1 MGDNSQPFVTISE
14 WQPTDGHSFSSG
26 DSAVR
31 RNKRI
36 ARPQARSHLISSSSQ
51 YGSSIDD
58 ERTPSATHDISRVSY
73 HVKNLPDFAK
83 TLEDSATRAFPNRGG
98 SQRYKKVHAL
108 LLHWGCDDL
117 FVQKELDDLEICF
130 REDYSFETETFSIP
144 SDNAHLELM
153 LKVGAM
159 IKEHESND
167 TLFIVYYGGHA
178 RIDESRQSTW
188 CGTRNSD
195 SPWLQ
200 WSAIQTLLERSL
212 SDVLI
217 LLDCCAG
224 AASATFP
231 NGNSITET
239 ISASSWDAIAP
250 DPGRYS
256 FTNTLIEVLQ
266 EWRRRVFSAAMLHAE
281 VLARLKHPR
290 PEMVPGRSERFEAR
304 ATPVHF
310 MMTANHKAPSIE
322 ITRIVPADARP
333 PSPPQEPGFEVN
345 PINGRS
351 SGPQDIVGS
360 QPNED
365 VPHVMISLALEE
377 DQRLNINDWE
387 HWLSNI
393 PALAKYVKVQGVFKS
408 HSTLLLLSM
417 PVMVWDLL
425 PEDHACNFIAFIRSN
440 NLAARPRNEPGTIE
454 EEVMVGGDID
464 ADLRSIYSGTTAYTG
479 PLESAGGARLSMM
492 SAFSNGKAPMEP
504 AYRGF
509 ERPRFESNRR
519 SYRSI
524 NRSSMDQQG
533 PSRGVPG
540 SSYGPPAR
548 QRTAPAGFLHKSMSY
563 GNIAQQLAINQP
575 RGPRRPSLAS
585 QPELLPHVQ
594 ARLEEYFQSNRS
606 PTVAVKEFLAST
618 LDAETADIDL
628 WFQHRRE
635 QQEVENRLQSLKID
649 DHNHDPPT
657 DGTQMILPGHL
668 NKLLE
673 IFPAGQV
680 VVIDLRSP
688 PEYENSHIHGAINF
702 RAPASFVSR
711 ATMEMIEKAL
721 PDETSCSSFD
731 KWYTSKC
738 VVFYDKVVEYT
749 WEAPVADALFQ
760 KFKGKG
766 WTGQCFVLKGHYRE
780 FSSSF
785 DKYIVGAN
793 TTDSAKEYLASL
805 QDVSWEVTKDDHQR
819 YDDWLKLLDS
829 EDRVRST
836 GLVPA
841 VKAERLDVTV
851 KHQREIEIEFEKFQ
865 PELFKEALDRRPD
878 GNWNVKGPM
887 VAHLERGISKMQEA
901 GKGLGSSRSI
911 APIPEY
917 KRAVD
922 KLSMSDYDLLESEDE
937 HQSHDS
943 TPHKKEPSLTPR
955 SISDDTLPEKKRGGR
970 GFLGKI
976 MQTGRPKT
984 PR

>member
-1 MGDNSQPFVTISE
+1 MGDSQPFVTISE

-31 RNKRI
+31 RDKKT
-36 ARPQARSHLISSSSQ
+36 ARPQARSRLTASSQ

-73 HVKNLPDFAK
+73 HVKHLPEFAK

-98 SQRYKKVHAL
+98 SQRYKSVHAL
-108 LLHWGCDDL
+108 LLHWTCDDL
-117 FVQKELDDLEICF
+117 FVLKELDDLEACL
-130 REDYSFETETFSIP
+130 REEYNFQTETFSIP

-153 LKVGAM
+153 LKIGAM
-159 IKEHESND
+159 IKEHESSD
-167 TLFIVYYGGHA
+167 TLFVVYYGGHA

-188 CGTRNSD
+188 CGTRSSD

-256 FTNTLIEVLQ
+256 FTNTLIEVLH

-290 PEMVPGRSERFEAR
+290 PEMLNGKHFEAR

-322 ITRIVPADARP
+322 IARILSPDTRP
-333 PSPPQEPGFEVN
+333 PSPPQDPGYDPTSF
-345 PINGRS
+345 NGRS
-351 SGPQDIVGS
+351 AGPQDIVGS
-360 QPNED
+360 EPNED

-387 HWLSNI
+387 HWLQNI

-425 PEDHACNFIAFIRSN
+425 PDDRACNFIAFIRSN
-440 NLAARPRNEPGTIE
+440 NLAARSHSEPRPLE
-454 EEVMVGGDID
+454 EEVSTGADID
-464 ADLRSIYSGTTAYTG
+464 ADLRSIYSGTTAYTSG
-479 PLESAGGARLSMM
+479 PLEGPGGARLSMM
-492 SAFSNGKAPMEP
+492 SAFSSGGGTMGPVFRTPVFENTS
-504 AYRGF
+504 RGH
-509 ERPRFESNRR
+509 RPPTSV
-519 SYRSI
+519 SSIDRSI
-524 NRSSMDQQG
+524 SGKGYSG
-533 PSRGVPG
+533 PSH
-540 SSYGPPAR
+540 SSSSR
-548 QRTAPAGFLHKSMSY
+548 QRNAPSGFLHKSMSY

-575 RGPRRPSLAS
+575 RSGRRTSI
-585 QPELLPHVQ
+585 QPELPPRVQ
-594 ARLEEYFQSNRS
+594 ARLEEYFHDNPK

-618 LDAETADIDL
+618 LGIETADIDT

-635 QQEVENRLQSLKID
+635 QQEVENRLQNLKID
-649 DHNHDPPT
+649 DQDRDPPK

-668 NKLLE
+668 NRLLE
-673 IFPAGQV
+673 IFPTGQIV
-680 VVIDLRSP
+680 MIDLRSP
-688 PEYENSHIHGAINF
+688 YDYEQSHIHGAINF
-702 RAPASFVSR
+702 RAPASFVTR

-721 PDETSCSSFD
+721 PDETSRSSFN

-749 WEAPVADALFQ
+749 WEAPAADALFQ
-760 KFKGKG
+760 KFKSKG

-780 FSSSF
+780 FSHSF

-793 TTDSAKEYLASL
+793 TTSNAKEYLASL
-805 QDVSWEVTKDDHQR
+805 QDISWDKTKDDHQR
-819 YDDWLKLLDS
+819 YDDWLKLLEG
-829 EDRVRST
+829 EDRVHST
-836 GLVPA
+836 DLVPA
-841 VKAERLDVTV
+841 VKAERVDATV
-851 KHQREIEIEFEKFQ
+851 KHQKQIEHEFEKTQ
-865 PELFKEALDRRPD
+865 PSLYREAVDRKPD
-878 GNWNVKGPM
+878 GNWGIKGPM
-887 VAHLERGISKMQEA
+887 VSHLERGIAKMQEA
-901 GKGLGSSRSI
+901 GKGVGMGRSA
-911 APIPEY
+911 APPSDY
-917 KRAVD
+917 RRAVD

-937 HQSHDS
+937 HLSHDS
-943 TPHKKEPSLTPR
+943 TPPRTGSVPPHKLAADEAP
-955 SISDDTLPEKKRGGR
+955 PEKKGRSGLGGGR
-970 GFLGKI
+970 GLLGKI
-976 MQTGRPKT
+976 MRSGRPD
-984 PR
+984 PNR